1 MYHNTHYSNISW
13 NKNTYS
19 FVLFYQATMKSIVG
33 QHMPKKKEKKGS
45 YSWFSSWRSNP
56 KPITTTT
63 APSST
68 RVTTT
73 TSEPDIL
80 EHKELS
86 SMVGDINTCLLR
98 PKKNILCF
106 GQPNPT
112 YLNWPTQ
119 DFFLRFFFRWGLYN

>member
-1 MYHNTHYSNISW
+1 MYHNTHYSNFSW
-13 NKNTYS
+13 HKNTYS

-33 QHMPKKKEKKGS
+33 QHMPKKKEKKGG
-45 YSWFSSWRSNP
+45 YSWFSWSRKP
-56 KPITTTT
+56 EPITTTT

-86 SMVGDINTCLLR
+86 TMVGDINTCLLR

-106 GQPNPT
+106 GQPDPT
-112 YLNWPTQ
+112 YRNRPTL
-119 DFFLRFFFRWGLYN
+119 DFFTKMPWFFSLGSL